1 MQLGSKPIA
10 YEHTVLH
17 RGNLLDPETMQTSHH
32 TLNI

>member
-10 YEHTVLH
+10 YEHMVLH
-17 RGNLLDPETMQTSHH
+17 RGNSFDPEMMQTSHH